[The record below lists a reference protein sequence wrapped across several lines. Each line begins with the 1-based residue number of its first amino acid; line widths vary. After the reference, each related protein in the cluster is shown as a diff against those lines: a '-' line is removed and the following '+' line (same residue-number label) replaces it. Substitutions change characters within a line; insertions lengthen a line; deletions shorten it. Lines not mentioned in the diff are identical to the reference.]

1 MGLQWDYSDGVGLEE
16 PQGHH
21 GTERNTGTSAAR
33 QVWDRA
39 PLLAVF
45 AVKLHLS
52 SSWKLKKQGGL
63 AWF

>member
-1 MGLQWDYSDGVGLEE
+1 MGLEE